1 MKTIFLMN
9 LKTFGE
15 HTSITRVYV
24 SNQLDIT
31 SSLLRNIITGGR
43 AVQISTLWNQLSIF
57 HLITLRMFL
66 YSNML
71 AGRFLYPFS
80 HESNLQFHS
89 MVSHSHYYLYCK
101 CTFLVNYTYTQY
113 TLERCYHSVIAIIHT
128 FRHRKLWCVDIV
140 LYWFSLLSAETESIN
155 YKW

>member
-71 AGRFLYPFS
+71 AGHFLYPFS
-80 HESNLQFHS
+80 YESNLQFRS

-101 CTFLVNYTYTQY
+101 CTFLVNYTHSTHWNDVIIRLSQLYTHFVIENCGVLILY
-113 TLERCYHSVIAIIHT
+113 FIGSHCYPL
-128 FRHRKLWCVDIV
+128 RL
-140 LYWFSLLSAETESIN
+140 SL
-155 YKW
+155 